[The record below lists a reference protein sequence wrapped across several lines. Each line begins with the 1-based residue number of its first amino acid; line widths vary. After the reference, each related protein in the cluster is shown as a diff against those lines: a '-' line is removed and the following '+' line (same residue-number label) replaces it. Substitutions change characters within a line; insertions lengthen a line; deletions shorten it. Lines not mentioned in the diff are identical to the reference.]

1 MKPIF
6 LFILIFLLGLS
17 CNQNRE
23 SEIPVVHI
31 SDRLFAPEELYVSD
45 VASEMKII
53 QLETNDS
60 CLVGKGRNF
69 EWTEQGIVLD
79 DTGLKKFDTT
89 GRFLGD
95 VFRFGQGPGELAAKN
110 DYYVKDSL
118 IFLTGLSK
126 DLYIY
131 TFEGSLVE
139 RFQIPVFTHNGFA
152 ALGGGKFITGTLEWG
167 NGSKAGRLQFFD
179 RSGVKKILYK
189 PYSTE
194 GKYPESYPM
203 GDEIKFFSYKDTV
216 YMKEL
221 LSDTIYRVDTEN
233 DTIRPY
239 LAYDFGRYKTR
250 PEYRYNYP
258 VEELFLKIPY
268 TQFLGITDECVYLV
282 VMMADVRKQ
291 ESVDMLC
298 VYNRR
303 TGLSRLV
310 RLSYSEKDIQVM
322 KDKLGDNFD
331 EKVCKYFVPVALSQ
345 DGKYLCTLLPQI
357 TDENP
362 AIIAIR
368 LKEL

>member
-69 EWTEQGIVLD
+69 EWTKQGIVLD

-95 VFRFGQGPGELAAKN
+95 VFRFGHGPGELAAKN

-179 RSGVKKILYK
+179 RSDVKKTLYK

-203 GDEIKFFSYKDTV
+203 GDEIKFFSYKST
-216 YMKEL
+216 
-221 LSDTIYRVDTEN
+221 
-233 DTIRPY
+233 
-239 LAYDFGRYKTR
+239 
-250 PEYRYNYP
+250 
-258 VEELFLKIPY
+258 
-268 TQFLGITDECVYLV
+268 
-282 VMMADVRKQ
+282 
-291 ESVDMLC
+291 
-298 VYNRR
+298 
-303 TGLSRLV
+303 
-310 RLSYSEKDIQVM
+310 
-322 KDKLGDNFD
+322 
-331 EKVCKYFVPVALSQ
+331 
-345 DGKYLCTLLPQI
+345 
-357 TDENP
+357 
-362 AIIAIR
+362 
-368 LKEL
+368 